1 MPRSPR
7 FLLVFVLLTSFAFL
21 AGPARAETPL
31 EIVSK
36 MDKSISGYSD
46 QQMDVA
52 LIIRDTNGSS
62 KTLEFTIFQKG
73 FDKRFIEFTS
83 GEMKGMR
90 MLSLGRDNM
99 FVYLPG
105 MKRVRRV
112 AAHGAAQSLAGS
124 DFTSADMAGTTW
136 AEAHDFTIV
145 KDDTDTWTLHAVPK
159 AGVSVYYGSAD
170 LKVQKGTFWLVS
182 TTYNDPKGVPL
193 KVMENT
199 DATQFP
205 GGAERFKHIIM
216 RDARSGHATDM
227 ILKTFKVNQ
236 NLPDSMFTER
246 ELQWSK

>member
-1 MPRSPR
+1 MKRS
-7 FLLVFVLLTSFAFL
+7 LLFSLLLACCALFAS
-21 AGPARAETPL
+21 PAWAETPL
-31 EIVSK
+31 EIVTK
-36 MDKSISGYSD
+36 MDKSISGYAD

-52 LIIRDTNGSS
+52 LIIRDTNGAS

-73 FDKRFIEFTS
+73 MDKRFIEFTS

-90 MLSLGRDNM
+90 MLSVGRDNM

-136 AEAHDFTIV
+136 AEAHDFTLT
-145 KDDTDTWTLHAVPK
+145 KEDSDSWTLRAVPK
-159 AGVSVYYGSAD
+159 AGVSVYYGSAE
-170 LKVQKGTFWLVS
+170 LKVQKGTYWLV
-182 TTYNDPKGVPL
+182 TVTYNDAKGAAL

-227 ILKTFKVNQ
+227 ILKSFKINQ

-246 ELQWSK
+246 ELQWGR